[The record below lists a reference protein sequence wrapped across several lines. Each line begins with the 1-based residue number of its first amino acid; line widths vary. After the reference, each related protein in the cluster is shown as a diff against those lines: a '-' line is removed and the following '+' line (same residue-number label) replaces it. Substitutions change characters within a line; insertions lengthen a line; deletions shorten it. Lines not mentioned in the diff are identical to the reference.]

1 MHAKLVRIG
10 NSRGVRLPKAVIDQ
24 ARLEE
29 DLDVEVRGDAVVIRR
44 ANRLREDW
52 AEAAAAC
59 RDAGEDEMGE
69 WDATTGDGWA

>member
-1 MHAKLVRIG
+1 MYTKLVRIG

-29 DLDVEVRGDAVVIRR
+29 DLDVEVRGNAVIIRP
-44 ANRLREDW
+44 ANRLRETW

-59 RDAGEDEMGE
+59 HDRQEDDLAD
-69 WDATTGDGWA
+69 WDATTGDDWA